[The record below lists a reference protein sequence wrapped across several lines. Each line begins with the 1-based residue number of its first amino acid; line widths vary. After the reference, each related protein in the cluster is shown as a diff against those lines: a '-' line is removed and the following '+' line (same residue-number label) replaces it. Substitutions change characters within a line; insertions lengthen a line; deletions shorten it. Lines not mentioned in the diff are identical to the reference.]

1 MLKMTSVKK
10 NYRDFTL
17 DCTLE
22 IKSGYVTGLVGRNG
36 AGKTTAFKSVL
47 GLISVD
53 GGEIEIFGKKLSDFK
68 SKDKEKIGVLLSD
81 SGFSGELKVK
91 DIIPL
96 KVKDIIPVLSAVY
109 SQFDKE
115 DFLKK
120 CKQMKLPLNKKI
132 KEFSTGM
139 KARLKLIIAITHN
152 ADLLI
157 LDEPTAGMDFMARES
172 IIDMLREYMEQGE
185 RAILIS
191 SHISGDLEG
200 LCDDIYMIDNGKII
214 LHQDTDVILSSYGIL
229 KLRDEEYR
237 KLDKS
242 HILKIKKEN
251 FGVSCLTD
259 EKQFYMDNYPGIIV
273 ERGGIDSVITMM
285 IGGENP

>member
-22 IKSGYVTGLVGRNG
+22 IKPGYVTGLVGRNG

-81 SGFSGELKVK
+81 SGFSGE
-91 DIIPL
+91 L

-157 LDEPTAGMDFMARES
+157 LDEPTAGMDVMARES

-242 HILKIKKEN
+242 HVLKIKKEN

-259 EKQFYMDNYPGIIV
+259 EKQFYLDNYPGIVV

>member
-10 NYRDFTL
+10 NYKDFTL

-81 SGFSGELKVK
+81 SGFSGELKVN
-91 DIIPL
+91 
-96 KVKDIIPVLSAVY
+96 DIIPVLSAVY
-109 SQFDKE
+109 SQFDRE

-157 LDEPTAGMDFMARES
+157 LDEPTAGMDVMARES
-172 IIDMLREYMEQGE
+172 IIDILREYMEQGE

-251 FGVSCLTD
+251 FGVICLTD
-259 EKQFYMDNYPGIIV
+259 EKQFYVDNYPGIVV
-273 ERGGIDSVITMM
+273 EHGGIDSVITMM

>member
-10 NYRDFTL
+10 NYKDFTL

-53 GGEIEIFGKKLSDFK
+53 GGEIEILGKKLSDFK

-81 SGFSGELKVK
+81 SGFSGE
-91 DIIPL
+91 L

-157 LDEPTAGMDFMARES
+157 LDEPTAGMDVMAREDIS
-172 IIDMLREYMEQGE
+172 DMLREYMEQGE

-259 EKQFYMDNYPGIIV
+259 EKQFYLDNYPGIVV

>member
-10 NYRDFTL
+10 NYKDFTL

-53 GGEIEIFGKKLSDFK
+53 GGEIEILGKKLSDFK

-81 SGFSGELKVK
+81 SGFSGELK
-91 DIIPL
+91 I
-96 KVKDIIPVLSAVY
+96 KDIIPVLSAVY

-157 LDEPTAGMDFMARES
+157 LDEPTAGMDVMARED

-259 EKQFYMDNYPGIIV
+259 EKQFYVDNYPGIVV

>member
-10 NYRDFTL
+10 NYKDFTL

-53 GGEIEIFGKKLSDFK
+53 GGEIEILGKKLSDFK

-81 SGFSGELKVK
+81 SGFSGE
-91 DIIPL
+91 L

-157 LDEPTAGMDFMARES
+157 LDEPTAGMDVMARED

-259 EKQFYMDNYPGIIV
+259 EKQFYVDNYPGIVV

>member
-22 IKSGYVTGLVGRNG
+22 IKPGYVTGLVGRNG

-81 SGFSGELKVK
+81 SGFSGE
-91 DIIPL
+91 L

-157 LDEPTAGMDFMARES
+157 LDEPTAGMDVMARES

-259 EKQFYMDNYPGIIV
+259 EKQFYVDNYPGIV
-273 ERGGIDSVITMM
+273 MERGGIDSVITMM

>member
-22 IKSGYVTGLVGRNG
+22 IKPGYVTGLVGRNG

-81 SGFSGELKVK
+81 SGFSGE
-91 DIIPL
+91 L

-157 LDEPTAGMDFMARES
+157 LDEPTAGMDVMARED

-259 EKQFYMDNYPGIIV
+259 EKQFYLDNYPGIVV

>member
-10 NYRDFTL
+10 NYKDFTL
-17 DCTLE
+17 DCTME
-22 IKSGYVTGLVGRNG
+22 IKSGYITGLVGRNG

-68 SKDKEKIGVLLSD
+68 SRDKEKIGVLLSD
-81 SGFSGELKVK
+81 SGFSGE
-91 DIIPL
+91 L

-157 LDEPTAGMDFMARES
+157 LDEPTAGMDVMARES
-172 IIDMLREYMEQGE
+172 IIDMLREYMEHGQ

-237 KLDKS
+237 NLDKT

-259 EKQFYMDNYPGIIV
+259 EKQFYSDNYPGIVV

>member
-22 IKSGYVTGLVGRNG
+22 IKPGYVTGLVGRNG

-81 SGFSGELKVK
+81 SGFSGELKVN
-91 DIIPL
+91 
-96 KVKDIIPVLSAVY
+96 DIIPVLSAVY

-157 LDEPTAGMDFMARES
+157 LDEPTAGMDVMARES

-242 HILKIKKEN
+242 HVLKIKKEN

-259 EKQFYMDNYPGIIV
+259 EKQFYMDNYPGIVV

>member
-22 IKSGYVTGLVGRNG
+22 IKPGYVTGLVGRNG

-81 SGFSGELKVK
+81 SGFSGE
-91 DIIPL
+91 L

-157 LDEPTAGMDFMARES
+157 LDEPTAGMDVMARES

-259 EKQFYMDNYPGIIV
+259 EKQFYMDNYPGIVV

>member
-10 NYRDFTL
+10 NYKDFTL

-22 IKSGYVTGLVGRNG
+22 IKPGYVTGLVGRNG

-91 DIIPL
+91 DIIP
-96 KVKDIIPVLSAVY
+96 VLSAVY

-115 DFLKK
+115 DLLKK
-120 CKQMKLPLNKKI
+120 CKQMKLPLDKKI

-157 LDEPTAGMDFMARES
+157 LDEPTAGMDVMARES

-251 FGVSCLTD
+251 FGISCLTD
-259 EKQFYMDNYPGIIV
+259 EKQFYLDNYPGIVV

>member
-10 NYRDFTL
+10 NYKDFTL

-53 GGEIEIFGKKLSDFK
+53 GGEIEILGKKLSDFK

-81 SGFSGELKVK
+81 SGFSGE
-91 DIIPL
+91 L

-157 LDEPTAGMDFMARES
+157 LDEPTAGMDVMARED

-200 LCDDIYMIDNGKII
+200 VCDDIYMIDNGKII

-259 EKQFYMDNYPGIIV
+259 EKQFYLDNYPGIVV

>member
-10 NYRDFTL
+10 NYKDFTL
-17 DCTLE
+17 DCTME
-22 IKSGYVTGLVGRNG
+22 IKSGYITGLVGRNG

-68 SKDKEKIGVLLSD
+68 SRDKEKIGVLLSD

-91 DIIPL
+91 DIIP
-96 KVKDIIPVLSAVY
+96 VLSDVY

-157 LDEPTAGMDFMARES
+157 LDEPTAGMDVMARES
-172 IIDMLREYMEQGE
+172 IIDMLREYMEHGQ

-237 KLDKS
+237 NLDKI

-259 EKQFYMDNYPGIIV
+259 EKQFYSDNYPGIVV

>member
-10 NYRDFTL
+10 NYKDFTL

-53 GGEIEIFGKKLSDFK
+53 GGEIEILGKKLSDFK

-81 SGFSGELKVK
+81 SGFSGE
-91 DIIPL
+91 L

-139 KARLKLIIAITHN
+139 KARLKVIIAITHN

-157 LDEPTAGMDFMARES
+157 LDEPTAGMDVMAREDIS
-172 IIDMLREYMEQGE
+172 DMLREYMEQGE

-259 EKQFYMDNYPGIIV
+259 EKQFYLDNYPGIVV

>member
-10 NYRDFTL
+10 NYKDFTL

-53 GGEIEIFGKKLSDFK
+53 GGEIEILGKKLSDFK

-81 SGFSGELKVK
+81 SGFSGE
-91 DIIPL
+91 L

-157 LDEPTAGMDFMARES
+157 LDEPTAGMDVMARED

-259 EKQFYMDNYPGIIV
+259 EKQFYLDNYPGIVV

>member
-10 NYRDFTL
+10 NYKDFTL

-36 AGKTTAFKSVL
+36 VGKTTAFKSVL

-91 DIIPL
+91 DIIP
-96 KVKDIIPVLSAVY
+96 VLSAVY
-109 SQFDKE
+109 SQFDRE

-157 LDEPTAGMDFMARES
+157 LDEPTAGMDVMARED

-229 KLRDEEYR
+229 KLRNEEYR

-259 EKQFYMDNYPGIIV
+259 EKQFYVDNYPGIVV

>member
-10 NYRDFTL
+10 NYKDFTL

-81 SGFSGELKVK
+81 SGFSGELKVN
-91 DIIPL
+91 
-96 KVKDIIPVLSAVY
+96 DIIPVLSAVY
-109 SQFDKE
+109 SQFDRE

-157 LDEPTAGMDFMARES
+157 LDEPTAGMDVMARES

-259 EKQFYMDNYPGIIV
+259 EKQFYLDNYPGIVV

>member
-10 NYRDFTL
+10 NYKDFTL

-53 GGEIEIFGKKLSDFK
+53 EGEIEIFGKKLSDFK

-91 DIIPL
+91 DIIP
-96 KVKDIIPVLSAVY
+96 VLSAVY

-120 CKQMKLPLNKKI
+120 CKQMKLPLDKKI

-157 LDEPTAGMDFMARES
+157 LDEPTAGMDVMARES
-172 IIDMLREYMEQGE
+172 IIDILREYMEQGE

-242 HILKIKKEN
+242 HILRIKKEN

-259 EKQFYMDNYPGIIV
+259 EKQFYVDNYPGIVV

>member
-22 IKSGYVTGLVGRNG
+22 IKPGYVTGLVGRNG

-81 SGFSGELKVK
+81 SGFSGE
-91 DIIPL
+91 L

-157 LDEPTAGMDFMARES
+157 LDEPTAGMDVMARES
-172 IIDMLREYMEQGE
+172 IIDILREYMEQGE

-251 FGVSCLTD
+251 FGVICLTD
-259 EKQFYMDNYPGIIV
+259 EKQFYLDNYPGIVV

>member
-10 NYRDFTL
+10 NYKDFTL

-22 IKSGYVTGLVGRNG
+22 IKPGYVTGLVGRNG

-81 SGFSGELKVK
+81 SGFSGELKVN
-91 DIIPL
+91 
-96 KVKDIIPVLSAVY
+96 DIIPVLSAVY

-157 LDEPTAGMDFMARES
+157 LDEPTAGMDVMARES

-242 HILKIKKEN
+242 HVLKIKKEN

-259 EKQFYMDNYPGIIV
+259 EKQFYLDNYPGIVV

>member
-10 NYRDFTL
+10 NYKDFTL

-91 DIIPL
+91 DIIP
-96 KVKDIIPVLSAVY
+96 VLSAVY

-157 LDEPTAGMDFMARES
+157 LDEPTAGMDVMARES

-259 EKQFYMDNYPGIIV
+259 EKQFYMDNYPGIVV

>member
-10 NYRDFTL
+10 NYKDFTL

-81 SGFSGELKVK
+81 SGFSGELKVN
-91 DIIPL
+91 
-96 KVKDIIPVLSAVY
+96 DIIPVLSAVY

-157 LDEPTAGMDFMARES
+157 LDEPTAGMDVMARES

-251 FGVSCLTD
+251 FGISCLTD
-259 EKQFYMDNYPGIIV
+259 EKQFYLDNYPGIVV

>member
-10 NYRDFTL
+10 NYKDFTL

-53 GGEIEIFGKKLSDFK
+53 GGEIEILGKKLSDFK

-81 SGFSGELKVK
+81 SGFSGE
-91 DIIPL
+91 L

-139 KARLKLIIAITHN
+139 KARLKLIIVITHN

-157 LDEPTAGMDFMARES
+157 LDEPTAGMDVMARED

-259 EKQFYMDNYPGIIV
+259 EKQFYLDNYPGIVV

>member
-22 IKSGYVTGLVGRNG
+22 IKPGYVTGLVGRNG

-81 SGFSGELKVK
+81 SGFSGE
-91 DIIPL
+91 L

-157 LDEPTAGMDFMARES
+157 LDEPTAGMDVMARES

>member
-10 NYRDFTL
+10 NYKDFTL

-53 GGEIEIFGKKLSDFK
+53 GGEIEILGKKLSDFK

-81 SGFSGELKVK
+81 SGFSGE
-91 DIIPL
+91 L

-157 LDEPTAGMDFMARES
+157 LDEPTAGMDVMARED

-259 EKQFYMDNYPGIIV
+259 EKQFYMDNYPGIVV

>member
-10 NYRDFTL
+10 NYKDFTL

-47 GLISVD
+47 GLVSVD
-53 GGEIEIFGKKLSDFK
+53 GGEIEILGKKLSDFK

-81 SGFSGELKVK
+81 SGFSGE
-91 DIIPL
+91 L

-157 LDEPTAGMDFMARES
+157 LDEPTAGMDVMARED

-237 KLDKS
+237 NLDKP

-259 EKQFYMDNYPGIIV
+259 EKQFYLDNYPGIVV

>member
-10 NYRDFTL
+10 NYKDFTL

-47 GLISVD
+47 GLVSVD
-53 GGEIEIFGKKLSDFK
+53 EGEIEILGKKLSDFK

-81 SGFSGELKVK
+81 SGFSGELK
-91 DIIPL
+91 I
-96 KVKDIIPVLSAVY
+96 KDIIPVLSAVY

-157 LDEPTAGMDFMARES
+157 LDEPTAGMDVMARED

-259 EKQFYMDNYPGIIV
+259 EKQFYLDNYPGIVV

>member
-22 IKSGYVTGLVGRNG
+22 IKPGYVTGLVGRNG

-81 SGFSGELKVK
+81 SGFSGE
-91 DIIPL
+91 L

-157 LDEPTAGMDFMARES
+157 LDEPTAGMDVMARES

-200 LCDDIYMIDNGKII
+200 LCDDIYVIDNGKII

-259 EKQFYMDNYPGIIV
+259 EKQFYMDNYPGIVV

>member
-10 NYRDFTL
+10 NYKDFTL

-81 SGFSGELKVK
+81 SGFSGELKVN
-91 DIIPL
+91 
-96 KVKDIIPVLSAVY
+96 DIIPVLSAVY

-157 LDEPTAGMDFMARES
+157 LDEPTAGMDVMARES

-242 HILKIKKEN
+242 HVLKIKKEN

-259 EKQFYMDNYPGIIV
+259 EKQFYLDNYPGIVV
-273 ERGGIDSVITMM
+273 ERGGIDRVITMM

>member
-10 NYRDFTL
+10 NYKDFTL

-53 GGEIEIFGKKLSDFK
+53 GGEIEILGKKLSDFK

-81 SGFSGELKVK
+81 SGFSGE
-91 DIIPL
+91 L

-157 LDEPTAGMDFMARES
+157 LDEPTAGMDVMARED

-237 KLDKS
+237 NLDKS

-259 EKQFYMDNYPGIIV
+259 EKQFYLDNYPGIVV

>member
-10 NYRDFTL
+10 NYKDFTL

-91 DIIPL
+91 DIIP
-96 KVKDIIPVLSAVY
+96 VLSAVY

-157 LDEPTAGMDFMARES
+157 LDEPTAGMDVMARED

-191 SHISGDLEG
+191 SHISGALEG

-259 EKQFYMDNYPGIIV
+259 EKQFYLDNYPGIVV

>member
-10 NYRDFTL
+10 NYKDFTL

-53 GGEIEIFGKKLSDFK
+53 GGEIEILGKKLSDFK

-81 SGFSGELKVK
+81 SGFSGELK
-91 DIIPL
+91 I
-96 KVKDIIPVLSAVY
+96 KDIIPVLSAVY

-157 LDEPTAGMDFMARES
+157 LDEPTAGMDVMARED

-259 EKQFYMDNYPGIIV
+259 EKQFYLDNYPGIVV

>member
-22 IKSGYVTGLVGRNG
+22 IKPGYVTGLVGRNG

-81 SGFSGELKVK
+81 SGFSGE
-91 DIIPL
+91 L

-157 LDEPTAGMDFMARES
+157 LDEPTAGMDVMARES
-172 IIDMLREYMEQGE
+172 IIDILREYMEQGE

-259 EKQFYMDNYPGIIV
+259 EKQFYLDNYPGIVV

>member
-10 NYRDFTL
+10 NYKDFTL

-53 GGEIEIFGKKLSDFK
+53 GGEIEILGKRLSDFK

-81 SGFSGELKVK
+81 SGFSGE
-91 DIIPL
+91 L

-157 LDEPTAGMDFMARES
+157 LDEPTAGMDVMARED

-259 EKQFYMDNYPGIIV
+259 EKQFYLDNYPGIVV

>member
-10 NYRDFTL
+10 NYKDFTL

-22 IKSGYVTGLVGRNG
+22 IKPGYVTGLVGRNG

-81 SGFSGELKVK
+81 SGFSGE
-91 DIIPL
+91 L

-157 LDEPTAGMDFMARES
+157 LDEPTAGMDVMARES

-259 EKQFYMDNYPGIIV
+259 EKQFYMDNYPGIVV

>member
-10 NYRDFTL
+10 NYKDFTL
-17 DCTLE
+17 DCTME
-22 IKSGYVTGLVGRNG
+22 IKSGYITGLVGRNG

-68 SKDKEKIGVLLSD
+68 SRDKEIIGVLLSD
-81 SGFSGELKVK
+81 SGFSGE
-91 DIIPL
+91 L

-157 LDEPTAGMDFMARES
+157 LDEPTAGMDVMARES
-172 IIDMLREYMEQGE
+172 IIDMLREYMEHGQ

-237 KLDKS
+237 NLDKT

-251 FGVSCLTD
+251 FGVSCLTE
-259 EKQFYMDNYPGIIV
+259 EKQFYSDNYPGIVV

>member
-22 IKSGYVTGLVGRNG
+22 IKPGYVTGLVGRNG

-81 SGFSGELKVK
+81 SGFSGELKVN
-91 DIIPL
+91 
-96 KVKDIIPVLSAVY
+96 DIIPVLSAVY

-157 LDEPTAGMDFMARES
+157 LDEPTAGMDVMARES

>member
-10 NYRDFTL
+10 NYKDFTL

-53 GGEIEIFGKKLSDFK
+53 GGKIEILGKKLSDFK

-81 SGFSGELKVK
+81 SGFSGE
-91 DIIPL
+91 L

-152 ADLLI
+152 ADWLI
-157 LDEPTAGMDFMARES
+157 LDEPTAGMDVMARED

-259 EKQFYMDNYPGIIV
+259 EKQFYLDNYPGIVV